1 MIKQEADNFSESSE
15 DIYEVVEHHEN
26 NDETKPKARSVSDQ
40 NDLENPFFH
49 SISKGRRNHLK
60 LHRFVDWDLD
70 SDFFPGAGEDLS
82 EELQEEVS
90 HMRFI
95 LYNEYVREMVI
106 EQLHRLTHFLLS
118 DI

>member
-1 MIKQEADNFSESSE
+1 M
-15 DIYEVVEHHEN
+15 VEHPEN
-26 NDETKPKARSVSDQ
+26 NDETKPKARTVSDQ
-40 NDLENPFFH
+40 NDLENPFFL

-70 SDFFPGAGEDLS
+70 SDFFPGAGDDIG

-90 HMRFI
+90 LQRFI
-95 LYNEYVREMVI
+95 FYNEYVREMVI

-118 DI
+118 NI